1 MKGLESKMYNER
13 ILPWLN
19 HKRCFDNL
27 FLTEFIVIC
36 MKRTNPGEES
46 MNRVAV
52 LVLVIFSIGVVCT
65 TPVFAQTNQ
74 GFEWG
79 FTSEDTFY
87 FMMHLEG
94 DGMNINEEIYLE
106 LNDTLPAIPDSMDN
120 WTDIP
125 WVSIN
130 AYYSNGTKLGI
141 EVLTF
146 IAMYN
151 VHLPIGNWSFLSSL
165 ALETHNLENLTLD
178 DDDIFFWGYSWED
191 DNWVL
196 SGEDW
201 TIYSNYTIY
210 VHVSYL
216 KTDGFIAHYSVDS
229 YNTTTKEQVG
239 EITLNRLG
247 IEKYSDTVAP
257 GINTVDDVV
266 YTEGETGNS
275 ITWSPYD
282 DYPSSYQVLLDSVE
296 IVSGAWNTTGETI
309 VVNVDGHTAGEYNY
323 TIVVS
328 DFRGNTAT
336 DGVEV
341 RVHPYPGS
349 PLIYIVVV
357 AVAIVG
363 IVIVLIGLKRR

>member
-1 MKGLESKMYNER
+1 
-13 ILPWLN
+13 
-19 HKRCFDNL
+19 
-27 FLTEFIVIC
+27 
-36 MKRTNPGEES
+36 
-46 MNRVAV
+46 MNRVV
-52 LVLVIFSIGVVCT
+52 VLVIAIFSVSVVCS
-65 TPVFAQTNQ
+65 TPVLAQTNQ
-74 GFEWG
+74 GLEWG
-79 FTSEDTFY
+79 FSADDTFY
-87 FMMHLEG
+87 FMMHLQG

-106 LNDTLPAIPDSMDN
+106 LNDTLPTIPDSMDN

-125 WVSIN
+125 WVSIR
-130 AYYSNGTKLGI
+130 AYYSNGTELGI

-151 VHLPIGNWSFLSSL
+151 AHLPIGNWSFLSSL
-165 ALETHNLENLTLD
+165 ALETHNVENLTLD

-210 VHVSYL
+210 VHGSYL

-229 YNTTTKEQVG
+229 YNTTTQEHIG

-247 IEKYSDTVAP
+247 LEKYSDHVDP
-257 GINTVDDVV
+257 GINLVDDVV

-282 DYPSSYQVLLDSVE
+282 DYPSSYHVLLDGVE
-296 IVSGAWNTTGETI
+296 VVSGAWNTTGETI

-336 DGVEV
+336 DEVEV
-341 RVHPYPGS
+341 RVHPYAGS
-349 PLIYIVVV
+349 PLIYIVVI
-357 AVAIVG
+357 AVAIVA
-363 IVIVLIGLKRR
+363 IVIVIIGLKRR

>member
-1 MKGLESKMYNER
+1 
-13 ILPWLN
+13 
-19 HKRCFDNL
+19 
-27 FLTEFIVIC
+27 
-36 MKRTNPGEES
+36 
-46 MNRVAV
+46 MNRVSV
-52 LVLVIFSIGVVCT
+52 LVLVLFSVAIVCS
-65 TPVFAQTNQ
+65 TPVLAQTDQ
-74 GFEWG
+74 GLEWG
-79 FTSEDTFY
+79 FASDDTFY

-94 DGMNINEEIYLE
+94 DGMNINKEIYLE

-151 VHLPIGNWSFLSSL
+151 VHLPVGNWSFLSTL
-165 ALETHNLENLTLD
+165 AEDTHNLENLTLD
-178 DDDIFFWGYSWED
+178 ANDIFFWGYSWED

-229 YNTTTKEQVG
+229 YNTTTMEQVG
-239 EITLNRLG
+239 QITLSRLG
-247 IEKYSDTVAP
+247 IEKYSDNIAP
-257 GINTVDDVV
+257 AFNTLDDIV

-275 ITWSPYD
+275 ITWAPYD
-282 DYPSSYQVLLDSVE
+282 DYPASYQVLLDGDE
-296 IVSGAWNTTGETI
+296 IVSGAWNATGEVI

-323 TIVVS
+323 TIVIS

-336 DGVEV
+336 DEVEV
-341 RVHPYPGS
+341 RVHPSQGS
-349 PLIYIVVV
+349 PLTYIIVI

-363 IVIVLIGLKRR
+363 VVIVIVGLKRR